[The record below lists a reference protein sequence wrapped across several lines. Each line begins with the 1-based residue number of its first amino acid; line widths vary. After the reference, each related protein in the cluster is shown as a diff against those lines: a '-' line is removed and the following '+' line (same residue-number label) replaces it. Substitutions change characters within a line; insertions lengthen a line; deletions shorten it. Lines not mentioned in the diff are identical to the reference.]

1 MRSTTWSFVA
11 TAPHRA
17 LGAGARSMGGAL
29 LLLAAAVSAGA
40 GQEVRRLSLAEA
52 ISIAERSNPGFQ
64 MTANDQAPADW
75 GVRAAYG
82 DFLPSVSASG
92 SAGFTEAGVQ
102 RFGTVDLG
110 VQSTDWYSSS
120 YGLSASW
127 SISGNTIFG
136 LSSARAAQEST
147 AAGIR
152 AARFTLV
159 TQVTLQ
165 YMAALRARDAVEV
178 ARDQFDRATR
188 NAEIVRTRVQMEAV
202 AGTEG
207 RQAEVDVGRA
217 EVALLQAE
225 RSLRAEK
232 LRLMEQLGETIGSDL
247 ELVSEFTVFE
257 PSWSLDELLQDALAE
272 HPSLE
277 AARAQEGS
285 TRAQVRQARSNY
297 FPSVNVSTGLRGFT
311 QKALNEGYVVGNAQD
326 RAAGNVI
333 GCERNN
339 ALASAIG
346 GLPGWEVRDC
356 SALAY
361 TEAMGQ
367 EALEANDAFPFDFT
381 KNPVSVSLTVS
392 LPIFQGFSRQ
402 RQVEQAQAGASDAA
416 HLRRQEELRL
426 RTAVTQSLD
435 NLESAFRQVQLEE
448 RNRELATQRL
458 TEARQRYEV
467 GNTSILELMDAQ
479 TSLTTAERDHLVAVY
494 NFHQSLV
501 ALEAATGRSLRTE
514 IAPAGDSGS

>member
-1 MRSTTWSFVA
+1 MRSTTMTMAS
-11 TAPHRA
+11 
-17 LGAGARSMGGAL
+17 AL
-29 LLLAAAVSAGA
+29 LLLTAASTGLA
-40 GQEVRRLSLAEA
+40 GQESQRLSLEEA
-52 ISIAERSNPGFQ
+52 ITLAKRSNPGFQ

-75 GVRAAYG
+75 GVKAAWG

-102 RFGTVDLG
+102 RVGTVDLG

-120 YGLSASW
+120 YGLSVNW
-127 SISGNTIFG
+127 SLSGATIFG

-152 AARFTLV
+152 AAEFSLEN
-159 TQVTLQ
+159 QVTLQ
-165 YMAALRARDAVEV
+165 YMAALRARDAVSV
-178 ARDQFDRATR
+178 ASDQFERATR
-188 NAEIVRTRVQMEAV
+188 NAEIVRTRVEMEAV

-225 RSLRAEK
+225 RLFRAEK
-232 LRLMEQLGETIGSDL
+232 LRLMEQLGTTIGDDL

-257 PSWSLDELLQDALAE
+257 PDWTRDELMDEALSN
-272 HPSLE
+272 HPSLR

-285 TRAQVRQARSNY
+285 SRAQVRQARSSY
-297 FPSVNVSTGLRGFT
+297 FPSVNLQTGLRGFT
-311 QKALNEGYVVGNAQD
+311 QKALNDDYIVGNAQD
-326 RAAGNVI
+326 QAAGSVL

-339 ALASAIG
+339 ALALGIG

-356 SALAY
+356 SAFAY
-361 TEAMGQ
+361 TDVMGQ
-367 EALEANDAFPFDFT
+367 QALSANDAFPFDFT
-381 KNPVSVSLTVS
+381 RNPVSVSLTVS
-392 LPIFQGFSRQ
+392 VPVFQGFDRQ
-402 RQVEQAQAGASDAA
+402 RQVEQAEAGASDAA

-435 NLESAFRQVQLEE
+435 NLQSAYRQVELEE
-448 RNRELATQRL
+448 RNQELATQRL

-479 TSLTTAERDHLVAVY
+479 TSLTTAQRDYLVAVY
-494 NFHQSLV
+494 YFHQSLV

-514 IAPAGDSGS
+514 VAAGGDSGF